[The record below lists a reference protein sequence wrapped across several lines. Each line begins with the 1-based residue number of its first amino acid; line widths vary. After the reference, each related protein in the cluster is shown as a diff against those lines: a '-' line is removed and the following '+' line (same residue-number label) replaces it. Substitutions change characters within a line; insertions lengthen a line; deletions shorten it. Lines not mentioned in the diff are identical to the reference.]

1 MSRPVANGD
10 NESRS
15 RSLLSRPRKTPPRN
29 LEREK
34 IPRLFFLV
42 PPHSSHTLS
51 QPKHHP
57 FLGGGTPWSNDP
69 PRLIPSRV
77 SPAPVWAVKSGTG
90 KLRARREGG
99 TLRGKRDSEAM
110 SREKTCFDSS
120 SPFSQGGVSAIR
132 CWGEGG
138 ESGGGRSEISP
149 PPFAPASSLNEK
161 FYGDMTCMRCNAKVA
176 SLTPLTCMLRPG
188 EF

>member
-1 MSRPVANGD
+1 MSRPVAYGD

-15 RSLLSRPRKTPPRN
+15 RSSLSRPRKTPPRN

-34 IPRLFFLV
+34 IPRLFSLF
-42 PPHSSHTLS
+42 PRTAAIHSRNRNTIPS
-51 QPKHHP
+51 P
-57 FLGGGTPWSNDP
+57 GGTPWSNDP